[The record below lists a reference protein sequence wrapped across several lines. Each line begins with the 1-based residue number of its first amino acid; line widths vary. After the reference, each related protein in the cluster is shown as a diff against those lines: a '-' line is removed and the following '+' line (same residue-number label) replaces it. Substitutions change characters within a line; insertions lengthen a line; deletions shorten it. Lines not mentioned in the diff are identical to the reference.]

1 MRMRKIGLSSS
12 SELEFRSPFDELRVS
27 GIPYPMRP
35 FPLVLSPSKHERT
48 VHRRTGWVRAHTRAA
63 LVGALVLLCAACA
76 VAGSTFTGRV
86 VAVTDGDTISVLRD
100 GRAERI
106 RLAGIDCPERGQAFG
121 TRARQATSEWAYG
134 QYVTVLVRDRD
145 DYGRLVGDVVLPDGR
160 MLNGELVRAG
170 LAWASRYRG
179 GNAEFE
185 RLEAEARAA
194 RRGLWSDPH
203 AVPPWRYRRAHPR
216 P

>member
-1 MRMRKIGLSSS
+1 MWSGGGLGGG
-12 SELEFRSPFDELRVS
+12 RSLA
-27 GIPYPMRP
+27 G
-35 FPLVLSPSKHERT
+35 
-48 VHRRTGWVRAHTRAA
+48 
-63 LVGALVLLCAACA
+63 VGSALVLVCAACA

-86 VAVTDGDTISVLRD
+86 VGVTDGDTISVLRD

-106 RLAGIDCPERGQAFG
+106 RLADIDCPERGQAFG

-145 DYGRLVGDVVLPDGR
+145 DYGRLVGEVVLPDGR
-160 MLNGELVRAG
+160 ALNRALVQAG
-170 LAWASRYRG
+170 LAWASRHRG
-179 GNAEFE
+179 GDAELA

-194 RRGLWSDPH
+194 QRGLWSDPH

-216 P
+216 R

>member
-1 MRMRKIGLSSS
+1 MWSCGGMDGG
-12 SELEFRSPFDELRVS
+12 RS
-27 GIPYPMRP
+27 
-35 FPLVLSPSKHERT
+35 RT
-48 VHRRTGWVRAHTRAA
+48 SAALASA
-63 LVGALVLLCAACA
+63 LVGVCAACA

-86 VAVTDGDTISVLRD
+86 VGVADGDTISVLRD

-179 GNAEFE
+179 GDAELE

-203 AVPPWRYRRAHPR
+203 AVPPWRFRHAHPR